1 MPVNIA
7 GVFHGDLNLLND
19 LKKDLGL
26 TMLFISHDLSVVRY
40 MCDRIM
46 VMHQGRIVESGPSD
60 EVYYHPRTAYTKE
73 LIGAIP
79 NL

>member
-1 MPVNIA
+1 
-7 GVFHGDLNLLND
+7 LND

-46 VMHQGRIVESGPSD
+46 VMNKGKIIESGIAED
-60 EVYYHPRTAYTKE
+60 VYNNPKEEYTRK
-73 LIGAIP
+73 LLKAIP
-79 NL
+79 TL